1 MNIHPKH
8 SNRVPSEIQIDSE
21 HCRAICD
28 EIGER
33 FRGIFGR
40 ETSQLPLH
48 LQLLINQLA
57 DQGHETAPSIAP
69 SIEDL
74 LPWHALANCRD
85 ETVTFVMECIGPAR
99 SSPAILQWLDGG

>member
-1 MNIHPKH
+1 MSIRTKY
-8 SNRVPSEIQIDSE
+8 SNPVASEIQIDSE

-40 ETSQLPLH
+40 EASEVPLH
-48 LQLLINQLA
+48 LKLLINQLA
-57 DQGHETAPSIAP
+57 DQDHEMAPSIVP

-74 LPWHALANCRD
+74 LSWRPLPNCRD
-85 ETVTFVMECIGPAR
+85 ETDRIGPSSIADR
-99 SSPAILQWLDGG
+99 SFGTPREIWRMI

>member
-1 MNIHPKH
+1 MSIHTKY
-8 SNRVPSEIQIDSE
+8 SNPVASEIQIDSE

-40 ETSQLPLH
+40 EASEVPLH
-48 LQLLINQLA
+48 LKLLINQLA
-57 DQGHETAPSIAP
+57 GQDHEMAPSIVP

-74 LPWHALANCRD
+74 LSWRA
-85 ETVTFVMECIGPAR
+85 PA
-99 SSPAILQWLDGG
+99 